1 MSCWASRP
9 ALQNVQ
15 SCRLSNFAEPIVQ
28 LSNSTTT
35 KLLCR
40 EPSPAKIV
48 FVEKDPL
55 ILLQMERFHT
65 ISKCIACCLSL
76 LPQRRACASASCLCL
91 VPQPRASALCLS
103 LVLCTGSLRTSA
115 PNRAVRHEL
124 KTTAQCGAALPSATR
139 AHNDGKGAS
148 ASCLSRACLPRP
160 PASASCLSSGPQ
172 PRASASSLV
181 PGVFVRPF
189 LTEWLDTN

>member
-1 MSCWASRP
+1 MTYENPEYQAKLLANDSLHYSRGDRKQMRKNSNMSG
-9 ALQNVQ
+9 
-15 SCRLSNFAEPIVQ
+15 
-28 LSNSTTT
+28 SNSKIGK
-35 KLLCR
+35 KLRCR
-40 EPSPAKIV
+40 EPSLAKID
-48 FVEKDPL
+48 FADEDPL
-55 ILLQMERFHT
+55 LHLQMERFHT

-139 AHNDGKGAS
+139 ARNCGKEA
-148 ASCLSRACLPRP
+148 PR
-160 PASASCLSSGPQ
+160 SGEN
-172 PRASASSLV
+172 
-181 PGVFVRPF
+181 PG
-189 LTEWLDTN
+189 L